1 MYGQMAHNGALRLR
15 KWQSAITLLVVL
27 GVAQAAA
34 QQSAP
39 TPATTGAPAGAAI
52 TDPAQIQA
60 IAARLAASI
69 STEVARMPTT
79 STVEDYEAAMIFIL
93 GQGDYPLDAML
104 GALDIYQAQ
113 GNHSPVILQAIAN
126 TRETLRRRFR
136 RGTAAL
142 QQGGGLGNVG
152 FGAFGGAIVGVGGG
166 GGSNYTS

>member
-1 MYGQMAHNGALRLR
+1 MNGKMAQNGAMHHP
-15 KWQSAITLLVVL
+15 KWQGAITLLVAL
-27 GVAQAAA
+27 GVAQASA
-34 QQSAP
+34 QQSAAP
-39 TPATTGAPAGAAI
+39 PGAGAPTGAAI
-52 TDPAQIQA
+52 TDPAEIQA
-60 IAARLAASI
+60 IAARLAAAI
-69 STEVARMPTT
+69 STEIARMPTT

-104 GALDIYQAQ
+104 GALDIYEAQ
-113 GNHSPVILQAIAN
+113 GNHSPVIMQAIVNA
-126 TRETLRRRFR
+126 RETIKRRFR

>member
-1 MYGQMAHNGALRLR
+1 MAVSDATHHR
-15 KWQSAITLLVVL
+15 KWQGAIALLAAL
-27 GVAQAAA
+27 GIAQAWA
-34 QQSAP
+34 QQSA
-39 TPATTGAPAGAAI
+39 TPPGSSAATGAAI

-60 IAARLAASI
+60 IAARLAAAV
-69 STEVARMPTT
+69 STEIARMPTT

-104 GALDIYQAQ
+104 GALDIYEAQ
-113 GNHSPVILQAIAN
+113 GNHSPVIIQAIAN
-126 TRETLRRRFR
+126 ARETLRRRFR